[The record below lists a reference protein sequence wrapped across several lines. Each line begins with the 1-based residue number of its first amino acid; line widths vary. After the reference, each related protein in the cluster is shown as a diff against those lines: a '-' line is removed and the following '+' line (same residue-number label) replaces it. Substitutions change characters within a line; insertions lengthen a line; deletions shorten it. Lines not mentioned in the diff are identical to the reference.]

1 MSKTR
6 RRAAGHTPLHTV
18 GELAERVGGRVEGE
32 GSVRVT
38 GVTHDSR
45 RVRPGDLFAAIP
57 GFERDGHAFV
67 AEAVLAG
74 AVAVMVER
82 AGPWP
87 VPAVVVADVRR
98 ALGAASQAIWG
109 DPTRELAVAGITGTN
124 GKTTTSFLT
133 AAVLEALYGET
144 AILGT
149 LGLWRGEQ
157 KIETGFTTPE
167 ASDVARMIAE
177 LVADGVQALSMEVS
191 SHALEL
197 GRVEGIEFDAGAF
210 TNLSPEHLDFHGTME
225 EYGQVKLGFFRRLA
239 ELDAVAAVNADDPWA
254 DRFVKAGP
262 RRTLRYA
269 LEDSRADV
277 YAESYDGNP
286 AGTGL
291 TVRTPAGRFETRLKL
306 AGRFNAANALTAA
319 SIGIGLGLEPDRVGA
334 ALEKVER
341 VAGRYEVYRDG
352 GVTVVLDYAH
362 TPLAFERILRTVRD
376 SGAARMFCIFGSG
389 GERDRG
395 KRPLMARIA
404 GELADVVYVTVDNPR
419 REPLEQIMADTLSGL
434 EGTAA
439 VWERID
445 DRGAAIRRAIVEE
458 ARPGDV
464 VCLLGKGDEGYQLVG
479 TVKHPY
485 SDREEARKALAERV
499 VES

>member
-1 MSKTR
+1 VSS
-6 RRAAGHTPLHTV
+6 TV
-18 GELAERVGGRVEGE
+18 GELADRVSGRVEGDR
-32 GSVRVT
+32 SVRVT

-67 AEAVLAG
+67 PEAVLAG

-87 VPAVVVADVRR
+87 VPAIVVGDVRGV
-98 ALGAASQAIWG
+98 LGAAAHAIWG

-133 AAVLEALYGET
+133 AAVLEALHGET

-149 LGLWRGEQ
+149 LGLRRGEQ

-167 ASDVARMIAE
+167 ASDVARMIAA
-177 LVADGVQALSMEVS
+177 LAADGVRALSMEVS
-191 SHALEL
+191 SHAIEL
-197 GRVEGIEFDAGAF
+197 GRIEGIEFHAGAF

-225 EYGQVKLGFFRRLA
+225 EYGEVKLGFFRRLA

-254 DRFVKAGP
+254 DRFMKAGP
-262 RRTLRYA
+262 PRTLRYS
-269 LEDSRADV
+269 LEDPGADL
-277 YAESYDGNP
+277 YAESYDGDP
-286 AGTGL
+286 AGTAL
-291 TVRTPAGRFETRLKL
+291 TVRTPAGRFETRLQL

-341 VAGRYEVYRDG
+341 VPGRYEVYRGEDI
-352 GVTVVLDYAH
+352 TVVLDYAH

-376 SGAARMFCIFGSG
+376 SGAARLFCIFGSG
-389 GERDRG
+389 GERDRS

-404 GELADVVYVTVDNPR
+404 GELSDVVYVTTDNPR

-434 EGTAA
+434 AGASAA
-439 VWERID
+439 WERID
-445 DRGAAIRRAIVEE
+445 DRAAAIRRAIVEE
-458 ARPGDV
+458 ALPGDV
-464 VCLLGKGDEGYQLVG
+464 ICLLGKGDEEYQLIG

-485 SDREEARKALAERV
+485 SDREEVRKALAAREAG
-499 VES
+499 S